1 MDEGQTAKP
10 TAKSLIIL
18 VLAVIVAAVVI
29 TLIQS
34 LILGKPMVP
43 LPVPGGRDTRCL
55 LRYFNKKEELNV
67 WRSQLRLPTV

>member
-1 MDEGQTAKP
+1 MDEGQTARP

-34 LILGKPMVP
+34 LILGRANPAIT
-43 LPVPGGRDTRCL
+43 GGIVGAICAAFYITKVR
-55 LRYFNKKEELNV
+55 KK
-67 WRSQLRLPTV
+67 S